1 MLDTDSSNLGN
12 LVPRVSES
20 PLEELVQTYTQSQ
33 LRAFWWVETQLEGSK
48 QVRAAIVGPAGTG
61 KFYLLKG

>member
-12 LVPRVSES
+12 LVPRVSET

-33 LRAFWWVETQLEGSK
+33 LRAFRWVENS
-48 QVRAAIVGPAGTG
+48 AGG
-61 KFYLLKG
+61 K